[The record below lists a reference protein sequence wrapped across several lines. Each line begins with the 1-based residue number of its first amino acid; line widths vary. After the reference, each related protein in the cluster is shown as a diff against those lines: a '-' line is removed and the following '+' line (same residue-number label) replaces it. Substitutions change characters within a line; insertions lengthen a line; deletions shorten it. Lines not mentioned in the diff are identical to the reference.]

1 MTERVPPDPI
11 RSALMKRV
19 RQSRTAPEDKV
30 AALLRAEGIAYR
42 RNVAGLPG
50 RPDFANR
57 RRRWAIFVN
66 GCFWHN
72 HTNCAKAT
80 VPKANRA
87 FWEAKLA
94 ANRRRDAAK
103 IRALRAA
110 GFRVLV
116 VWECALADPAD
127 LSERL
132 SKLREAGRVEAR

>member
-1 MTERVPPDPI
+1 MTDTTPPDPA

-19 RQSRTAPEDKV
+19 RQRRTAPEDRV
-30 AALLRAEGIAYR
+30 ATLLRAQGIAYR
-42 RNVAGLPG
+42 RNVSGLPG

-66 GCFWHN
+66 GCFWHH
-72 HTNCAKAT
+72 HTHCTKAT
-80 VPKANRA
+80 VPKANRD
-87 FWEAKLA
+87 FWSAKFG

-116 VWECALADPAD
+116 VWECALADPDRLAR
-127 LSERL
+127 RL
-132 SKLREAGRVEAR
+132 SQLRETGRVEAR